1 MERILITGGT
11 GQLGYDVYLEVKSKY
26 PNAKVLLPER
36 DYMDLTNFN
45 SIDSLI
51 TRFKPDVVFHCA
63 AYTAVDKA
71 EEEEELCY
79 YTNTLGTG
87 YIATACEKSG
97 AKLVYISTDYAFDGT
112 KDEPYIEEDKP
123 NPLNVYG
130 RSKILGEKLVLKYD
144 KTFVVR
150 TSWVFGL
157 NGKNFIKTIINAAK
171 TKKELSVIGDQ
182 IGSPTY
188 TKDLA
193 KFLVSLAETDKF
205 GIYHAHNEG
214 YTSWYE
220 LAKYVLD
227 LCGIKTPVKEIA
239 TKDYPQKAKR
249 PLYSVLSTDKLKENG
264 FEPLPHWH
272 KAVAKYVYELMYEE
286 EKNKKVE
293 EAYGENGE
301 IIFPNGTK
309 AIPTS
314 LADCY
319 IIEPKVFGDERGH
332 YCPKYQEDY
341 MRTFGFESVIQDSE
355 SLSKRGVLRGI
366 HFQKYPFDQ
375 AKIVRV
381 ESGAVV
387 DVVVDL
393 RVGSPTFMEYT
404 QVLLTP
410 YDRDLP
416 QSGRQLYVP
425 RGFGHGFLSLEDE
438 TKFVYY
444 IDNFYKPSMESGLAW
459 NDPLIDIDWDKIFA
473 TYAISKDEITLS
485 QKDKERP
492 MLEKAPEYFEYKRLE
507 MKKNNKTF

>member
-1 MERILITGGT
+1 MERVLITGGT
-11 GQLGYDVYLEVKSKY
+11 GQLGHDVYLEVKEKY

-71 EEEEELCY
+71 EDEEAICY
-79 YTNTLGTG
+79 HTNTL
-87 YIATACEKSG
+87 ATNNITEICEIIG
-97 AKLVYISTDYAFDGT
+97 AKLVYISTDYVFDGT

-130 RSKILGEKLVLKYD
+130 RSKLLGEKLVLKYD

-171 TKKELSVIGDQ
+171 TKKELSVVGDQ

-193 KFLVSLAETDKF
+193 KFLVSLASSDKY

-214 YTSWYE
+214 YTSWYG
-220 LAKYVLD
+220 LAKYALEVY
-227 LCGIKTPVKEIA
+227 GIEIPIKKITTNELNQLA
-239 TKDYPQKAKR
+239 NR
-249 PLYSVLSTDKLKENG
+249 PLNNILSTDKLKENG
-264 FEPLPHWH
+264 FKPLRPWQ
-272 KAVAKYVYELMYEE
+272 KAVEEYVYELMLEE
-286 EKNKKVE
+286 EKNKVVE

-301 IIFPNGTK
+301 IIFSNGTR
-309 AIPTS
+309 AIPTN
-314 LADCY
+314 LVDCY
-319 IIEPKVFGDERGH
+319 IIEPKYFLDGRG
-332 YCPKYQEDY
+332 YYVPKYQNAY
-341 MRTFGFESVIQDSE
+341 MKALGFENVIQDSE
-355 SLSKRGVLRGI
+355 SLSKRGVLRGM

-375 AKIVRV
+375 AKIVKA
-381 ESGAVV
+381 ENGAVV

-393 RVGSPTFMEYT
+393 RVGSPTYLQYT
-404 QVLLTP
+404 SVLLTP
-410 YDRDLP
+410 YDKDLP

-459 NDPLIDIDWDKIFA
+459 NDPLIDIDWDEIFA

-492 MLEKAPEYFEYKRLE
+492 MLEKAPEYFEYKKLE
-507 MKKNNKTF
+507 LKNKQE